1 MNISEAEQEA
11 IEEDFGLRDVSADAL
26 LVVTPAAF
34 LDELNLLLFDTLGT
48 LPHLAVE
55 EGTETSAA
63 RGGGLDQGQD
73 LIHLRHATIIQVEL
87 GSSTMNPKN
96 SE

>member
-1 MNISEAEQEA
+1 
-11 IEEDFGLRDVSADAL
+11 
-26 LVVTPAAF
+26 
-34 LDELNLLLFDTLGT
+34 
-48 LPHLAVE
+48 
-55 EGTETSAA
+55 
-63 RGGGLDQGQD
+63 LDQGQD